1 MILPPTLLPR
11 ANGTP
16 TLLQLAVLWPR
27 TQTSIPPSKSSRA
40 TPPRLRL
47 STSQPSHSP
56 STLGPTTQTLPL
68 QRPSP
73 LSPPAPPSPAL
84 LTTVST
90 RSRDAVPEADTA
102 DTVTVTAKDVDV
114 AAVAVAASE
123 VRDAA
128 VAVVDSVAMDTA
140 VDLVAD
146 PVLQMPLLHLPSH
159 KATLN

>member
-1 MILPPTLLPR
+1 M
-11 ANGTP
+11 
-16 TLLQLAVLWPR
+16 
-27 TQTSIPPSKSSRA
+27 
-40 TPPRLRL
+40 
-47 STSQPSHSP
+47 
-56 STLGPTTQTLPL
+56 
-68 QRPSP
+68 
-73 LSPPAPPSPAL
+73 
-84 LTTVST
+84 VST